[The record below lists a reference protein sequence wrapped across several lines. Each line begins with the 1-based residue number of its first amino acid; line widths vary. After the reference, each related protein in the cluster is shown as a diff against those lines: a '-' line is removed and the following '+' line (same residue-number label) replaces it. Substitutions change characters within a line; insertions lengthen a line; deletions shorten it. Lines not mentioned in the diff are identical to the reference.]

1 MSLNIMETMNYRM
14 DNPEIEV
21 EVDTKIA
28 ENFVGREREAEKIE
42 QFELWGS
49 TSKEANK
56 IKAMINSYKNMLSE
70 NTINKKI

>member
-21 EVDTKIA
+21 EVDTKIT
-28 ENFVGREREAEKIE
+28 ENFVGREREDEKIE

-49 TSKEANK
+49 TSKEAKK
-56 IKAMINSYKNMLSE
+56 IKTMINSYKNMKSE
-70 NTINKKI
+70 NTINITR